1 VCVMLLACAS
11 CYLRVR
17 HVTCV
22 CVMLLACAS
31 YYLRVRHVTCV
42 CVMGGGKDF
51 VMGVPYV
58 YTYVY
63 TPKFRQ
69 CCASFMSP
77 VYECGVGGEE
87 I

>member
-1 VCVMLLACAS
+1 VCVMLL
-11 CYLRVR
+11 
-17 HVTCV
+17 
-22 CVMLLACAS
+22 
-31 YYLRVRHVTCV
+31 V

-58 YTYVY
+58 YMYVY
-63 TPKFRQ
+63 TPKSRQ